1 MLNHRFWS
9 MWRWLPWVLP
19 AVFIGGRVL
28 LGGGWEVFFLVL
40 YSPLIVGLGGFL
52 AWLPR
57 FILRNKQ
64 YTTAPTLFVVVLTAH
79 WVGMVWYLLSMRAVG
94 DSGSQPS
101 IVSAMV
107 PFMTAQQESLFHA
120 FALLFVALTLLVA
133 FTMAILVRN
142 ADDPPLTMRR
152 AGAGWWVL
160 AAFIVTPLVI
170 FGSASATDAI
180 KLRGEPDAGGN
191 QQADVISLDEGE
203 VRALHQ
209 DRWQSL
215 QEQLVPLRKSIAA
228 AGWNPVGTQVPGYS
242 VHESKPDTYH
252 LDISWRVTVKAED
265 KAATLSGLRDL
276 VNDAGW
282 VIDADTPNAGGLY
295 AASPDGVELTAQI
308 LPPTDASNDP
318 VIRLQARSPLF
329 WSEGTAVTWE
339 HIDPDDYGIPNFR
352 YDQWPKLRPRP

>member
-107 PFMTAQQESLFHA
+107 RFMTAQQESLFHA

-191 QQADVISLDEGE
+191 QQAD
-203 VRALHQ
+203 
-209 DRWQSL
+209 
-215 QEQLVPLRKSIAA
+215 
-228 AGWNPVGTQVPGYS
+228 
-242 VHESKPDTYH
+242 
-252 LDISWRVTVKAED
+252 
-265 KAATLSGLRDL
+265 
-276 VNDAGW
+276 
-282 VIDADTPNAGGLY
+282 
-295 AASPDGVELTAQI
+295 GVELTAQI